1 MSSTPTEEQP
11 APEPGAVAALA
22 DAIERGRALL
32 SRPELPPGLVKMW
45 LGRSRAPIRTIYGA
59 ESAAVRAWPPVHD
72 AITKEQAK
80 QLLTERLAKGERLL
94 KGIYDSAARALEG
107 PAGNRIFIGHG
118 RSPVWR
124 ELKDFLQDRL
134 SLPWEEFNRE
144 SVSGIATT
152 ERLEHMLNVSTFAFL
167 VMTAEDEH
175 ADSTRH
181 ARANVIH
188 EVGLFQGRLGNRRA
202 IMLVEDGCE
211 QFSNVHGLTHIS
223 FPPRRISAV
232 FEEIRR
238 VLEREGFTGA

>member
-1 MSSTPTEEQP
+1 MSSTPPEEQP
-11 APEPGAVAALA
+11 APEPGAVAAIA
-22 DAIERGRALL
+22 EAIARGRALL

-45 LGRSRAPIRTIYGA
+45 LGRSRAPIRTIYGS
-59 ESAAVRAWPPVHD
+59 ESLAVKAWPPVHD

-80 QLLTERLAKGERLL
+80 LLLEERLAKAERLL
-94 KGIYDSAARALEG
+94 KGIQDSAVSALQR
-107 PAGNRIFIGHG
+107 PAGDRVFIGHG
-118 RSPVWR
+118 RSAVWR

-152 ERLEHMLNVSTFAFL
+152 ERLGQMLDVSTFAFL

-175 ADSTRH
+175 ADSSRH

-211 QFSNVHGLTHIS
+211 QFSNVHGLTHIP
-223 FPPRRISAV
+223 FPHGRIDAV

-238 VLEREGFTGA
+238 VLEREGLAGA